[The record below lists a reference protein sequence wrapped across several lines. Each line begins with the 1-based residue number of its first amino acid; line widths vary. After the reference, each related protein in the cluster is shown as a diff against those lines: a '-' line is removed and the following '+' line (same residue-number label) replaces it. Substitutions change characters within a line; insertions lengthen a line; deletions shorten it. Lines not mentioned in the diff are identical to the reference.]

1 MESEFEEEDAFT
13 LVVDVDRQF
22 NKEKKMQLGHNK
34 KRAYS
39 EWIKGIEL
47 GKKGKAQH
55 SNF

>member
-1 MESEFEEEDAFT
+1 
-13 LVVDVDRQF
+13 
-22 NKEKKMQLGHNK
+22 MQLGHNK